1 MNEKIVSKRVEDT
14 LEIGKIIAKNA
25 FCGEV
30 VTLSGDL
37 GAGKTTLTKGV
48 GNGLGI
54 EEEIN
59 SPTFNILKCYFHDP
73 LPLYHIDAYRLE
85 GVRPEQKN
93 IGLEEI
99 IEGNGVTLIEWPMYI
114 EEFIPF
120 DSLSIEI
127 HNDEN
132 GNRTLLLSS
141 NSPKYFTTIKELKEK
156 FGC

>member
-1 MNEKIVSKRVEDT
+1 MIEKIVSKSVEDT
-14 LEIGKIIAKNA
+14 IEIGKIIAKMA

-37 GAGKTTLTKGV
+37 GSGKTTLTKGV
-48 GNGLGI
+48 GKGLGI
-54 EEEIN
+54 EEGIN

-85 GVRPEQKN
+85 GVKAEQKN

-99 IEGNGVTLIEWPMYI
+99 IEGNGITLIEWPMFI

-127 HNDEN
+127 HNETN
-132 GNRTLLLSS
+132 GERSITLST
-141 NSPKYFTTIKELKEK
+141 NSPKYFDLIKVLKEK